1 MYEDYI
7 EKETDDA
14 AYYAER
20 KKKRKRRNTVFL
32 VGIIGLVVFAVAAA
46 VIVITYLS
54 ERNEGMMTKKPV
66 IYLYPGEALEVSVKL
81 DFGGVTCTYPEYK
94 EGGWNV
100 TAYPDGTLID
110 SKGNEY
116 SYLYW
121 EGQSNA
127 EFDFSEGFCVKGSD
141 TAEFLRWALSEQGL
155 TPREY
160 NEFIV
165 YWLPQ
170 MQDNAYNIISFQR
183 EIYEQSAPLSITP
196 APDSIKR
203 VFMAYYPSD
212 SEKEISPQTLTGFD
226 RSGFTV
232 VEWGGTCVNSGK

>member
-1 MYEDYI
+1 M
-7 EKETDDA
+7 
-14 AYYAER
+14 
-20 KKKRKRRNTVFL
+20 
-32 VGIIGLVVFAVAAA
+32 VFAVAA
-46 VIVITYLS
+46 VIVVTYIS
-54 ERNEGMMTKKPV
+54 EGRKEQVLRKPI
-66 IYLYPGEALEVSVKL
+66 IYLYADKALEVSVKL
-81 DFGGVTCTYPEYK
+81 DFDGITCTYPEYK
-94 EGGWNV
+94 EDGWNV

-116 SYLYW
+116 GYLFW
-121 EGQSNA
+121 EGVSKA

-141 TAEFLRWALSEQGL
+141 TAEFLRWALLEQGL

-165 YWLPQ
+165 YWLPL
-170 MQDNAYNIISFQR
+170 MQDNAYNIISFQGD
-183 EIYEQSAPLSITP
+183 IYEQIAPLSITP

-212 SEKEISPQTLTGFD
+212 SEKEIPPQTLTGFD

-232 VEWGGTCVNSGK
+232 VEWGGTCVSNGK